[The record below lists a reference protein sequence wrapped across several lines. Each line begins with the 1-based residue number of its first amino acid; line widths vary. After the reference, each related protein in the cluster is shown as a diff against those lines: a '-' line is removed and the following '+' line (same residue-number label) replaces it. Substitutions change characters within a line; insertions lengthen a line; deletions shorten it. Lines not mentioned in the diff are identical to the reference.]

1 MSLPFVVFEA
11 RKYSFEQDNLIEKII
26 KEFYLPNYYLYN
38 CFMPKIYIYIPQK
51 SKLVNFGIYDKSIG
65 SACSKI

>member
-1 MSLPFVVFEA
+1 MNLPFIVFEA

-38 CFMPKIYIYIPQK
+38 NFMPKVYIYIPQK
-51 SKLVNFGIYDKSIG
+51 SKLANCGISDKYIR